1 LVTDQERAETK
12 RLLHWLREGSAQKQ
26 VEDEDTA
33 GIRRYLLRGQR
44 ERRSLDDY
52 TRALL
57 PPTRKATGQE
67 IRAAHDDAAG
77 WRMLG
82 FTLEQVRQWLR
93 AGIEPHDYELVADL
107 VEEGITP
114 DRLDQQ
120 FTHPRTAERT
130 TISEVALRFHRADHF
145 GQLGGLCEALDDA
158 GIERVRGQR
167 PSHMLRRRADGA

>member
-1 LVTDQERAETK
+1 VATDQERAETK

-26 VEDEDTA
+26 VEDAVTA
-33 GIRRYLLRGQR
+33 GIRRYLLRGQH
-44 ERRSLDDY
+44 ERRPVDDY

-57 PPTRKATGQE
+57 PPTRKATGHE
-67 IRAAHDDAAG
+67 IRAARDDATG

-130 TISEVALRFHRADHF
+130 TILEVALRFRRTYHF
-145 GQLGGLCEALDDA
+145 GQLGSLCEALDDA

-167 PSHMLRRRADGA
+167 PSRVFRRRADGA